1 MSYSQT
7 AKRRPPKKPAVIPF
21 DRRDFPKEIVKRLEQ
36 IVAISGVR
44 NLQVFEDFV
53 YLSEATLKALP
64 DQIRTVGATG
74 RFAPD
79 PPEIAETF
87 ARVRGHYDSG
97 WLTPDRVGRV
107 WQNFGEAFALLLE
120 ATAPGL
126 WGEPN
131 SLNIAGISGPD
142 ILGFIYQTWVGAQ
155 VNRGEVYTPWP
166 VARLMA
172 ELTLGQTGERQVYD
186 RLKQALCHPDNVLG
200 QATLLAGLALPENEP
215 NVLKDYFINRIVP
228 AAVNF
233 YIPVTICDPA
243 LGSGLLHLAAAS
255 IMPEW
260 MVKMA
265 LITFAGQD
273 ISQLAVAIFETTRRL
288 YGINGYA
295 LQLEA
300 AVAEALQSRRQ
311 QVEKQVVLIA
321 PAQAIRTV
329 YRNGHSQSPADGTT
343 GLNFEQLFRAAA
355 KRPAAAEVMG

>member
-1 MSYSQT
+1 MTQPSKKS
-7 AKRRPPKKPAVIPF
+7 AVVPFERRN
-21 DRRDFPKEIVKRLEQ
+21 FPQEIIRRLEQ
-36 IVAISGVR
+36 IVTISGVSR
-44 NLQVFEDFV
+44 NQTFEDFV
-53 YLSEATLKALP
+53 YLSEATLRAMP
-64 DQIRTVGATG
+64 DQVRAVGATG

-79 PPEIAETF
+79 PPEVAEVF
-87 ARVRGHYDSG
+87 ARVRSYYDSG
-97 WLTPDRVGRV
+97 WLTPDRVERV
-107 WQNFGEAFALLLE
+107 WRNFGEAFALLLE
-120 ATAPGL
+120 ATTPGL
-126 WGEPN
+126 WGESN
-131 SLNIAGISGPD
+131 SLSIAGPLSGPD
-142 ILGFIYQTWVGAQ
+142 ILGFIYQTWVGAD
-155 VNRGEVYTPWP
+155 VNHGEVYTPWP

-200 QATLLAGLALPENEP
+200 QATLLAGLVLPENEP

-311 QVEKQVVLIA
+311 QTEKQAVLIA
-321 PAQAIRTV
+321 PAHAIQTV
-329 YRNGHSQSPADGTT
+329 YRNGHSHPLAKS
-343 GLNFEQLFRAAA
+343 LFL
-355 KRPAAAEVMG
+355 K